1 MLAEILLVVSLVVIF
16 VGAIAL
22 LVISHKEKPPVSS
35 APIGRY
41 DFDFTEHQNY
51 WEAENR

>member
-1 MLAEILLVVSLVVIF
+1 VLAEILLVISLVVIF

-22 LVISHKEKPPVSS
+22 LVINHKERPRASS
-35 APIGRY
+35 GSIGRY
-41 DFDFTEHQNY
+41 DFDFNEHQNY

>member
-16 VGAIAL
+16 IGAIAL
-22 LVISHKEKPPVSS
+22 LVISHSEKPRVSTGS
-35 APIGRY
+35 IQRY
-41 DFDFTEHQNY
+41 DFDITEHQNY